1 MWLTNL
7 GKGWIQ
13 YLETF
18 ESFIPV
24 QVAAAVLTKFYVSAF
39 YHVLS
44 IEAGRA
50 PEKHYRCELDNLRL
64 EFFSADTA
72 VPWDFILSFMRFMVD
87 GVSRGFTGKFEYLF
101 LHMATG
107 RAVSVSLQV
116 VNVAAAA

>member
-72 VPWDFILSFMRFMVD
+72 VPRFMVD